1 MKNVNAF
8 DILKNFTIVL
18 DRWEPFC
25 FYDSYNRRDDLRS
38 SCGYDTFINDI
49 MDEVINNNGDSRSR
63 TLSLRAVLEHNLI
76 NLDEWKH
83 HVNKITRSTVIAA
96 YKEKLRGITRHL
108 VLKSDKGSLEVAII
122 YPLGN
127 LVPSHRH
134 HFGYYGDDDEK
145 DVPKSKIY
153 IKPQIF
159 CQVVDGDERG
169 LNTNYY
175 QDDYWEQSDVYFLP
189 NMFPSHS
196 GERNYRFY
204 PNDAFD
210 PCETDNYLN
219 EGLSQKINN
228 HLLRAIIYALGEKG
242 IITVGTCSTVLEA
255 QIKGTSIEK
264 EQPFGKDWDDIT
276 KDCIKMLKLKQERI
290 NAAINKVCGE

>member
-18 DRWEPFC
+18 DRWEPSC
-25 FYDSYNRRDDLRS
+25 SYDTYNRREDLRS

-49 MDEVINNNGDSRSR
+49 MDEVIDSHGDMSR
-63 TLSLRAVLEHNLI
+63 TVSLRSALERNLMD
-76 NLDEWKH
+76 LDVCEH
-83 HVNKITRSTVIAA
+83 RINKITRSTVIAA
-96 YKEKLRGITRHL
+96 YQEKLRGIIRHL
-108 VLKSDKGSLEVAII
+108 VLKSDKGSLEVALV

-127 LVPSHRH
+127 LVPSHCKR
-134 HFGYYGDDDEK
+134 FSYYGNGEK
-145 DVPKSKIY
+145 NAPAAKIY

-175 QDDYWEQSDVYFLP
+175 QDDYWEQPDIYFLP
-189 NMFPSHS
+189 NMFPSYS

-204 PNDAFD
+204 LNAAFD
-210 PCETDNYLN
+210 PCETDNHLV
-219 EGLSQKINN
+219 EDLAHRIDN

-242 IITVGTCSTVLEA
+242 VITVGTCSTVLEA

-264 EQPFGKDWDDIT
+264 EHPFGKDWDDIT

>member
-25 FYDSYNRRDDLRS
+25 SYDTYNRREDLKS

-49 MDEVINNNGDSRSR
+49 MNEVINSQGDRVLN
-63 TLSLRAVLEHNLI
+63 LSLRSALERNLVD
-76 NLDEWKH
+76 LDECKNPI
-83 HVNKITRSTVIAA
+83 NKVTRSTVIDA

-108 VLKSDKGSLEVAII
+108 VLKSDKGSLEIAVI

-127 LVPSHRH
+127 LVPSKRQRYCYN
-134 HFGYYGDDDEK
+134 GYGEK
-145 DVPKSKIY
+145 NAPAAKIY

-175 QDDYWEQSDVYFLP
+175 QDDYWEQPDIYFLP
-189 NMFPSHS
+189 TMFPSYS

-204 PNDAFD
+204 SNDAFN
-210 PCETDNYLN
+210 PCETDNHLI
-219 EGLSQKINN
+219 EDLTHRIDN

-264 EQPFGKDWDDIT
+264 EHPFGKDWDDIV

-290 NAAINKVCGE
+290 NAAINKACGE